1 MLKLHVHAVHVRY
14 YVLYLPV
21 NHISSLT
28 VYSLNVKPHVD
39 YIKKALGATNP
50 AVRTAAINLL
60 ATLHMYLGPQLRMFF
75 EEEKPALLQQ
85 IDSAFEKVCIG

>member
-1 MLKLHVHAVHVRY
+1 MCSCVDITC
-14 YVLYLPV
+14 LP
-21 NHISSLT
+21 IWFIMEICF
-28 VYSLNVKPHVD
+28 SLNVKPHVD

-50 AVRTAAINLL
+50 AVRTTAINLL

-85 IDSAFEKVCIG
+85 IDSAFEKVCNRS

>member
-1 MLKLHVHAVHVRY
+1 MIGRLQCFLNAFF
-14 YVLYLPV
+14 L
-21 NHISSLT
+21 
-28 VYSLNVKPHVD
+28 SLNVKPHVD

-60 ATLHMYLGPQLRMFF
+60 ATLHIYLGPQLRMFF

-85 IDSAFEKVCIG
+85 IDSAFEKV

>member
-1 MLKLHVHAVHVRY
+1 MADPHCCTVVFECSVY
-14 YVLYLPV
+14 YILC
-21 NHISSLT
+21 
-28 VYSLNVKPHVD
+28 SLNVKPHVD
-39 YIKKALGATNP
+39 YIRKALGATNP

-85 IDSAFEKVCIG
+85 IDSAFEKVELTVDV